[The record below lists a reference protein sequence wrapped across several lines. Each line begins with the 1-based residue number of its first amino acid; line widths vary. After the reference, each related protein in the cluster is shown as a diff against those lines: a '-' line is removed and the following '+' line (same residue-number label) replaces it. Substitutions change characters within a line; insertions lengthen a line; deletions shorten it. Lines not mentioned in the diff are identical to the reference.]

1 LGSNFK
7 GAFFLHEPFLVPLR
21 PTGLSKPKEV
31 AMLKIAMTLAVATLL
46 IGVSVDTEPQNGALK
61 FMASPQAQAHVL
73 NWEHKH
79 VGATRKR
86 DKHKMGT
93 GSVTE

>member
-1 LGSNFK
+1 
-7 GAFFLHEPFLVPLR
+7 
-21 PTGLSKPKEV
+21 
-31 AMLKIAMTLAVATLL
+31 MLKIGMTLAAATLL
-46 IGVSVDTEPQNGALK
+46 IGVSVDTEPQGGSLK

>member
-1 LGSNFK
+1 
-7 GAFFLHEPFLVPLR
+7 
-21 PTGLSKPKEV
+21 
-31 AMLKIAMTLAVATLL
+31 MLKISMTLAIATLL
-46 IGVSVDTEPQNGALK
+46 LGVSVGTEPQGGSLK

-86 DKHKMGT
+86 DKHKMGSALRSENLISF
-93 GSVTE
+93 GNDISCSAN

>member
-1 LGSNFK
+1 
-7 GAFFLHEPFLVPLR
+7 
-21 PTGLSKPKEV
+21 
-31 AMLKIAMTLAVATLL
+31 MLKIGMTLAVATLL
-46 IGVSVDTEPQNGALK
+46 FGVSIGTEPQGGTLK
-61 FMASPQAQAHVL
+61 FMATPPAQAHVL